1 MQMKIQQNSSRFSSP
16 FTSKTGRAIVI
27 AGTLGFIGCIGLSLF
42 AIKAL
47 GRPADFRAAM
57 KLTGKGKPKPSNPN
71 SPAKNR
77 GLEGKDIVENTG
89 SRHSLEFYTKGVRES
104 MFSAPQPAPPEKP
117 KSIPVVPPP
126 PPPKIVVPVIVPVEV
141 NPFAD
146 WVYTGTVTIGE
157 TKMVLIENS
166 KTREGH
172 YLKLGE
178 MFQGAQVSQVTDQ
191 TVSFLA
197 GSKLYLL
204 AKSDNVNLVPLDR
217 NAGAPITST
226 GQSGQ
231 PAPTTQTNAPPMFNT
246 NMPVGM
252 PTGLNFGGGSA
263 PPEIIQMMKE
273 RAMQAQLPGGAV
285 MSEAVILK

>member
-1 MQMKIQQNSSRFSSP
+1 MKIQQNSRRFSNP
-16 FTSKTGRAIVI
+16 FTSKTGRGIVV

-47 GRPADFRAAM
+47 GRPADFRDAM
-57 KLTGKGKPKPSNPN
+57 KLTGKGKPKPSNPS

-77 GLEGKDIVENTG
+77 GSEGKDIVENAG

-104 MFSAPQPAPPEKP
+104 MFSAPQPPPPEKP
-117 KSIPVVPPP
+117 KPIPAVPPP
-126 PPPKIVVPVIVPVEV
+126 PPPKIVVPVIVPVEI

-157 TKMVLIENS
+157 MKMALIENS

-191 TVSFLA
+191 MVSFMA
-197 GSKLYLL
+197 GPKPYLL
-204 AKSDNVNLVPLDR
+204 AKSDNFNLVPLDR
-217 NAGAPITST
+217 NAGAPITPT
-226 GQSGQ
+226 GQPGQ
-231 PAPTTQTNAPPMFNT
+231 PASPPPTNAPPMLNT
-246 NMPVGM
+246 GIPVGM
-252 PTGLNFGGGSA
+252 PMGMNFGGGA
-263 PPEIIQMMKE
+263 PPPEIIQMMKA
-273 RAMQAQLPGGAV
+273 RAMQAQLPAGAI
-285 MSEAVILK
+285 MSEE

>member
-1 MQMKIQQNSSRFSSP
+1 MQMKLQKNTLRFSSP
-16 FTSKTGRAIVI
+16 FTSKTGGAIVV

-47 GRPADFRAAM
+47 GRPADFRNAM
-57 KLTGKGKPKPSNPN
+57 KLTGKGKPKPSNLN

-77 GLEGKDIVENTG
+77 GAEGNDVVENSG

-104 MFSAPQPAPPEKP
+104 MFSAPQPPPPEKP
-117 KSIPVVPPP
+117 KPIPVVPPP
-126 PPPKIVVPVIVPVEV
+126 PPPKIVVPIIVPVEI

-146 WVYTGTVTIGE
+146 WIYTGTVTIGE
-157 TKMVLIENS
+157 MKMALIENS

-191 TVSFLA
+191 MVSFMA
-197 GSKLYLL
+197 GPKPYLL

-217 NAGAPITST
+217 NAGAPITPT
-226 GQSGQ
+226 GQPGQ
-231 PAPTTQTNAPPMFNT
+231 PAAPAPTNIPLVPNAG
-246 NMPVGM
+246 MPVGM
-252 PTGLNFGGGSA
+252 PMGLNFGGGSP
-263 PPEIIQMMKE
+263 PPEMLQMMRE
-273 RAMQAQLPGGAV
+273 RVIQAQMPAGAV
-285 MSEAVILK
+285 LSESVIIR